1 MKKIHILF
9 AVAILGLLTSCL
21 KDQEDVFDKQ
31 SAIRAEEAIAADYK
45 ILAGAEHGWLLKYYP
60 SPYRTYGGY
69 CVLMKFTEDGKV
81 TVASD
86 IAKPTVTAD
95 SYYKIAQSA
104 GIVLSFDTYNEIF
117 HLFSTPDAPLG
128 GDKGKGWE
136 GDYDFEFI
144 SASSEKI
151 VLKGKKSGNYAT
163 MVPCKDDDWTGYL
176 SNNAV
181 VEEDMNFP
189 KYSLDVAG
197 TEVAVS
203 KSYRS
208 FEMTYATAT
217 NDTTISVPFVVSD
230 AGIEFYEPIQINGKE
245 ISGFKY
251 VEGSFDFPSTDDDKV
266 VLHGIT
272 PPLNETFVLN
282 DWYIAYSTAGAYAQ
296 PLLKKME
303 AGSATEN
310 ETIVLL
316 AFTNVDGAP
325 SLYFRSGNYAGYYCF
340 NFEYIGDDTITMYFN
355 GKADPNNNGVY
366 YYNNCDYGYG
376 LMIFGLNEQNAR
388 TFKLSTD
395 NLKSPSYIILTDIN
409 EPTNVIKM
417 FTEPIT
423 YPFNN

>member
-128 GDKGKGWE
+128 GDTGKGWE

-151 VLKGKKSGNYAT
+151 VLKGVG
-163 MVPCKDDDWTGYL
+163 W
-176 SNNAV
+176 
-181 VEEDMNFP
+181 
-189 KYSLDVAG
+189 
-197 TEVAVS
+197 
-203 KSYRS
+203 
-208 FEMTYATAT
+208 
-217 NDTTISVPFVVSD
+217 
-230 AGIEFYEPIQINGKE
+230 
-245 ISGFKY
+245 
-251 VEGSFDFPSTDDDKV
+251 
-266 VLHGIT
+266 
-272 PPLNETFVLN
+272 
-282 DWYIAYSTAGAYAQ
+282 
-296 PLLKKME
+296 
-303 AGSATEN
+303 
-310 ETIVLL
+310 
-316 AFTNVDGAP
+316 
-325 SLYFRSGNYAGYYCF
+325 
-340 NFEYIGDDTITMYFN
+340 
-355 GKADPNNNGVY
+355 
-366 YYNNCDYGYG
+366 
-376 LMIFGLNEQNAR
+376 
-388 TFKLSTD
+388 
-395 NLKSPSYIILTDIN
+395 
-409 EPTNVIKM
+409 
-417 FTEPIT
+417 
-423 YPFNN
+423 